1 MTGLDDATDFFV
13 GSTLT
18 REAVHAQD
26 FVTRLNTITIIVV
39 IVVVVVVVVGSVGP

>member
-1 MTGLDDATDFFV
+1 MTGLDDATDFLV

-26 FVTRLNTITIIVV
+26 FVTRLFNTIIITIVV
-39 IVVVVVVVVGSVGP
+39 EMVV